1 MTKDQ
6 ALAELQRIRAQLD
19 VLGDPIFFSLE
30 AAEDAAK
37 DSNLA
42 RLLEAS
48 PIDRLALF
56 RALFMTM
63 NAVDH
68 LATHVE
74 YLLEKEASP
83 AQTKSLPSEAVTP
96 QPDRS
101 LAFTEA
107 FQSSNLLRVLE
118 PVRRKLLVNPFFGFR
133 LLREINRLFF
143 PFPGNLPAPG
153 LRILFDQISLILT
166 HFVLLPN
173 GNTDS
178 AG

>member
-19 VLGDPIFFSLE
+19 VLGAPIFLGLE
-30 AAEDAAK
+30 AAFDATK

-83 AQTKSLPSEAVTP
+83 AQTEPLPSEA
-96 QPDRS
+96 
-101 LAFTEA
+101 
-107 FQSSNLLRVLE
+107 
-118 PVRRKLLVNPFFGFR
+118 
-133 LLREINRLFF
+133 
-143 PFPGNLPAPG
+143 G
-153 LRILFDQISLILT
+153 LRSRIA
-166 HFVLLPN
+166 P
-173 GNTDS
+173 
-178 AG
+178 

>member
-19 VLGDPIFFSLE
+19 VLGAPIFLSLE

-37 DSNLA
+37 DSNSA
-42 RLLEAS
+42 RLPESS

-74 YLLEKEASP
+74 FLLEKETSP
-83 AQTKSLPSEAVTP
+83 ATEPLPSEAGP
-96 QPDRS
+96 
-101 LAFTEA
+101 
-107 FQSSNLLRVLE
+107 
-118 PVRRKLLVNPFFGFR
+118 RRQ
-133 LLREINRLFF
+133 I
-143 PFPGNLPAPG
+143 AP
-153 LRILFDQISLILT
+153 
-166 HFVLLPN
+166 
-173 GNTDS
+173 
-178 AG
+178 

>member
-37 DSNLA
+37 ESNSA
-42 RLLEAS
+42 RLAEAS

-68 LATHVE
+68 LAAHIE
-74 YLLEKEASP
+74 YLLKKEAP
-83 AQTKSLPSEAVTP
+83 QAQTETVSNEA
-96 QPDRS
+96 
-101 LAFTEA
+101 
-107 FQSSNLLRVLE
+107 
-118 PVRRKLLVNPFFGFR
+118 
-133 LLREINRLFF
+133 
-143 PFPGNLPAPG
+143 G
-153 LRILFDQISLILT
+153 LRRRIA
-166 HFVLLPN
+166 P
-173 GNTDS
+173 
-178 AG
+178 